1 MKLINLSY
9 REDKILSLAGDGPI
23 GQDRDSLQK
32 QCALLL
38 EDKLHGLC
46 FSPYEG
52 DSQPGDPITEA
63 QVRRKLELL
72 QPHTNW
78 IRIFSCTDGNDLI
91 PQLARKYGFKTL
103 VGAWLGEDED
113 KNEEEMTRLIE
124 LAQSGFVDVAAVG
137 NEVLYRGEM
146 AEADLI
152 ACLNRV
158 RTALADIPVGYVD
171 AYYEFADRPQLTE
184 ACDVILA
191 NCYPYW
197 EGCHIDYS
205 LLYMKQMYFQAK
217 QAAGDKKVIITE
229 TGWPSKGDPLGVAEP
244 SYENALKYFINAQ
257 KWTREEGIE
266 LFYFSAFDEGW
277 KVGTEGSVGAFWG
290 LWNHEEKR
298 KF

>member
-1 MKLINLSY
+1 MKLMNMSY
-9 REDKILSLAGDGPI
+9 REDKILSLAGDGPA
-23 GQDRDSLQK
+23 GQDRGALQK

-52 DSQPGDPITEA
+52 DQQPGDPLTEA

-72 QPHTNW
+72 EPHTEW

-91 PQLARKYGFKTL
+91 PQLAREYGFKTL
-103 VGAWLGEDED
+103 VGAWLGKDEA
-113 KNEEEMTRLIE
+113 KNEEEMSRLIE
-124 LAQSGFVDVAAVG
+124 LAQAGFVDIAAVG
-137 NEVLYRGEM
+137 NEVLYREEM
-146 AEADLI
+146 PEGDLI
-152 ACLNRV
+152 ACINRV
-158 RTALADIPVGYVD
+158 RNALPDIPVGYVD
-171 AYYEFADRPQLTE
+171 AYYEFADRPALTE

-205 LLYMKQMYFQAK
+205 LLYMKQMYYQAK
-217 QAAGDKKVIITE
+217 QAGGGKKVIITE
-229 TGWPSKGDPLGVAEP
+229 TGWPSEGDPLGVAEP
-244 SYENALKYFINAQ
+244 GYENALKYFINAQ
-257 KWTREEGIE
+257 KWTKEEGIE
-266 LFYFSAFDEGW
+266 MFYFSAFDEGW

-290 LWNHEEKR
+290 LWNHEGKR